1 MADRAQHVQPVFL
14 IHKSL
19 PAVEEKEYSV
29 ADICSAAERT
39 PGLESV
45 EGAQRIVGLWRV
57 YPKHMVAR
65 FTVRT
70 GDIVLRHHT
79 VQQRDKNKNKK
90 TSLSGM
96 KTEKSERPPPPS
108 W

>member
-39 PGLESV
+39 AGFESV
-45 EGAQRIVGLWRV
+45 EGAQRIGGLWRV
-57 YPKHMVAR
+57 YPKNMEAR
-65 FTVRT
+65 FTLLT
-70 GDIVLRHHT
+70 GDIVLKHHT
-79 VQQRDKNKNKK
+79 VQPRDKNKTKQ
-90 TSLSGM
+90 TSLPGM
-96 KTEKSERPPPPS
+96 KTENSERPPPPS
-108 W
+108 R

>member
-1 MADRAQHVQPVFL
+1 MFL
-14 IHKSL
+14 IHKSI

-39 PGLESV
+39 PGFESV
-45 EGAQRIVGLWRV
+45 EGAQRIGGLWRV
-57 YPKHMVAR
+57 YPKHTEAR

-79 VQQRDKNKNKK
+79 VQPRDKKT